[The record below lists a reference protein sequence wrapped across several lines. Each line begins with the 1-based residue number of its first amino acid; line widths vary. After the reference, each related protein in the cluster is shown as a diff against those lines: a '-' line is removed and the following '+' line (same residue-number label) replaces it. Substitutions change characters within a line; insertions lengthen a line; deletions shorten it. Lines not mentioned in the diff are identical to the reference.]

1 LIVDYIGIAQ
11 DLRDAMAVYTQSG
24 GTGLAVHQKQE
35 NIKEFLSKY
44 EVVEQMFR
52 GSDWK
57 DYFLV
62 SSEQEKF
69 RILS

>member
-1 LIVDYIGIAQ
+1 MIVDYIGIAQ

-35 NIKEFLSKY
+35 NIQVFLSKY
-44 EVVEQMFR
+44 EVVEQMFY

-62 SSEQEKF
+62 
-69 RILS
+69 LSKRSLEF